1 MLCSMCHKNEAVI
14 CYTEIVNGVKKE
26 QYLCPECAA
35 KYTAFDADAPGLTPG
50 SLLAGLLTSVL
61 GQAGVT
67 REDDSKKTNL
77 VCKNCGMTYNEFLK
91 YSKFGCSECVHT
103 FGFLLDDYL
112 KKIQGSCEHCGK
124 VYPGRETVIVP
135 ELSFMDQKPGG
146 GSSQND
152 TGRSD
157 RVENAG
163 GPADP
168 GTTAADKTGA
178 DAGSVPGSVP
188 GSAATAGSVSGSA
201 VNIGSGAGSAA
212 NAGSPAT
219 AVSPEDPP
227 QIAALKR
234 QLSAAIKAEEYEEA
248 ARIRDA
254 IRTMQ
259 SGEAAAQTRQEVT
272 VDEKMV

>member
-135 ELSFMDQKPGG
+135 ELSFMDQTPGG
-146 GSSQND
+146 TAAGGDANNGAGNPDHGS
-152 TGRSD
+152 GRAA
-157 RVENAG
+157 NAG
-163 GPADP
+163 
-168 GTTAADKTGA
+168 AA
-178 DAGSVPGSVP
+178 
-188 GSAATAGSVSGSA
+188 AGSVS
-201 VNIGSGAGSAA
+201 GSAA

-219 AVSPEDPP
+219 AVNPEDTP

-234 QLSAAIKAEEYEEA
+234 QLGAAIKAEEYEEA

-259 SGEAAAQTRQEVT
+259 SEGAATAHTREEVT

>member
-124 VYPGRETVIVP
+124 VYPGKETVFVP
-135 ELSFMDQKPGG
+135 ELTFMDQTPGG
-146 GSSQND
+146 AAVQGDAGTAGAQSS
-152 TGRSD
+152 
-157 RVENAG
+157 EH
-163 GPADP
+163 GPA
-168 GTTAADKTGA
+168 AAGKTVGDGGA
-178 DAGSVPGSVP
+178 SGSAPGS
-188 GSAATAGSVSGSA
+188 TAGSVSGSA
-201 VNIGSGAGSAA
+201 AGSIPGSAV
-212 NAGSPAT
+212 SPAT
-219 AVSPEDPP
+219 AVGEADPP

-234 QLSAAIKAEEYEEA
+234 QLNAAIKAEAYEEA

-254 IRTMQ
+254 IRAMKT
-259 SGEAAAQTRQEVT
+259 ENTTAHNPEEVP